1 MPTLAVHSRF
11 RLFPKSVRMSDS
23 FGFSTILGATEEE
36 DKKNINS
43 MAGGLMSKPHWSL
56 NELRNSCLVLELS
69 EWVRKMY

>member
-23 FGFSTILGATEEE
+23 FEFSMILGATEEE

-43 MAGGLMSKPHWSL
+43 MAGGLMSK
-56 NELRNSCLVLELS
+56 RTGA
-69 EWVRKMY
+69 